1 MLPTLGTRFGQ
12 LASFLKMLFNV
23 AFTLTFMLVPPA
35 FLGGIGLARHG
46 TLAEWLLMSA
56 LLGLTIFYALLL
68 AGQLPRRPAYVVAVL
83 ESSTTALLAALYAL
97 TRGLLHPWTV
107 GFAVFFALTAAL
119 FWYAL
124 IDS

>member
-1 MLPTLGTRFGQ
+1 MSPTLGTRLGQ

-23 AFTLTFMLVPPA
+23 AFMLTFVLAPA
-35 FLGGIGLARHG
+35 DWSGIGLTRHG

-56 LLGLTIFYALLL
+56 WLGLTVFYALLL
-68 AGQLPRRPAYVVAVL
+68 VGQLPRRPAYVVAVL

-97 TRGLLHPWTV
+97 THGPLNPWTV

-119 FWYAL
+119 FWHAL